1 MRRMVWGLLVLALA
15 SGAGVLLA
23 ARRLASPDP
32 TTGPDT
38 AVRAILDEQQ
48 SAWNEGNV
56 DLFLE
61 GYWKSDGLTFSGSQ
75 GITRGFAGVQERYRK
90 SYPDRQAMGK
100 LEFSALEVR
109 VLNPDAALVLGHW
122 HLTREK
128 GDIGGVFSLVFQRF
142 PEGWRI
148 IHDHTSVM
156 AGS

>member
-1 MRRMVWGLLVLALA
+1 MRRIVWDLLVVA
-15 SGAGVLLA
+15 SGFGAGSLLA
-23 ARRLASPDP
+23 ARRASPGP
-32 TTGPDT
+32 ATGPEA
-38 AVRAILDEQQ
+38 AVRAVLDEQQ
-48 SAWNEGNV
+48 SAWNEGKV

-75 GITRGFAGVQERYRK
+75 GITRGFAGVQERYHK

-100 LEFSALEVR
+100 LDFTGLEAR

-148 IHDHTSVM
+148 IHDHTSVVS
-156 AGS
+156 GS

>member
-1 MRRMVWGLLVLALA
+1 MKRITWSLLVVALALGTG
-15 SGAGVLLA
+15 SLLS
-23 ARRLASPDP
+23 ARRASQSSA
-32 TTGPDT
+32 TGPEA

-48 SAWNEGNV
+48 SAWNEGKV

-75 GITRGFAGVQERYRK
+75 GITRGFAGVQERYRR

-100 LEFSALEVR
+100 LDFTGLEVR

-128 GDIGGVFSLVFQRF
+128 GDIGGVFSLVFRRF

-148 IHDHTSVM
+148 IHDHTSVV